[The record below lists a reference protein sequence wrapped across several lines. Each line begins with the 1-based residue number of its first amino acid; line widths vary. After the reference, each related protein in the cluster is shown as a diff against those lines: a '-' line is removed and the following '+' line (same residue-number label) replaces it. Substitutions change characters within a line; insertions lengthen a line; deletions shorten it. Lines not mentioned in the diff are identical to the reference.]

1 MALTELLLCKR
12 IQILEIP
19 PDYAVT
25 STLENGESHIQ
36 ISAAMFEKL
45 LFRI

>member
-1 MALTELLLCKR
+1 MALTELLLSKR

-25 STLENGESHIQ
+25 STLENGESQIQ

>member
-1 MALTELLLCKR
+1 MASAELLCSKR

-45 LFRI
+45 LFGI